1 MQRQPDA
8 PRRRDARAGEGMAPR
23 EERLHVA
30 RHVAG
35 DPRQARHRGEADVR
49 RDASSDARG
58 SDASDSARRREE
70 RTRVRRSVIRDAG
83 LHGYEERPAL
93 PAAPRGRRGRRARGD
108 EGTDHTIG

>member
-1 MQRQPDA
+1 MS
-8 PRRRDARAGEGMAPR
+8 EGMAPI
-23 EERLHVA
+23 EERLHTA

-35 DPRQARHRGEADVR
+35 DPREARHRGEPDVR

-58 SDASDSARRREE
+58 TDGDAATRRRDE
-70 RTRVRRSVIRDAG
+70 RTRARRAVIRDAG